1 MTTSPADP
9 PKGAGTGGQGL
20 KLLAVTACPTG
31 IAHTYMAAEKLTQAA
46 ESLGHA
52 MKVETQGS
60 IGAENVLSDNDVR
73 HADGIIIAADK
84 DVDPARFVGK
94 RLLVVGVAEGIR
106 HPEELIGRVLSA
118 PVYGAESY
126 GAGADGAGGDGT
138 EGGGAGADG
147 RGGARG
153 GGGAGL
159 GAGGRGGAGTGGGAG
174 GRGTA
179 GMRPGGGGGAEARSG
194 RGGGAG
200 TGGARGKERG
210 LAYKALMNGVSYMIP
225 FVVVGGLLLALSLAV
240 GGEATPKGLVIPE
253 GTFWAH
259 VNDIGTIGFQ
269 LMVPVLSG
277 YIAYAIGDRP
287 ALVPGMIGGWIANTG
302 ELYGSKAGAGFIG
315 AIVTGFLAGYLVM
328 WIKKVRVP
336 RFVRPIMPIIVI
348 PIVSTAVLGLF
359 FIYVL
364 GRPISWVF
372 THLTGWL
379 SGMTGTSAIALG
391 AVLGLMIAFDMGG
404 PVNKTA
410 FLFGTGLIATGNQT
424 VMGMCAA
431 AIPVMPLGQG
441 LATLIR
447 RRLYSGQ
454 ERETGMASLFMG
466 LFGISEGAI
475 PFAAARPAQVIPAN
489 MLGGAVAGAVAG
501 MAGVTDAV
509 PHGGPIVAIL
519 GAVGGVPMFFVA
531 VAAGSVVTA
540 LTTVALVDV
549 AERRKGRAVTG
560 EVGVAGV
567 AGVARVAGVAGATGL
582 AGGNGDIGGSES
594 AGAASGTGS
603 GTGAE
608 PGTEAG
614 PEPVLAGVGAT
625 GAALADG
632 TVAAGATGGMAV
644 GAAGVAAAERAV
656 DESAVDES
664 AVDGNG
670 AAGKGAAERA
680 AADGAGES
688 TGDASAGA
696 GNAGTAS
703 AGTASAGT
711 ASAGT
716 ASAGT
721 GNAGTGNA
729 GTASA
734 EAGNGAAERAGAGGA
749 AVGEARG
756 GEAPDGGASAEV
768 MTGGSASAAVT
779 EAGAASRT
787 EAGAGEGP
795 GRTGKGGGSAGGT
808 AERGTSEGGWPGA
821 DASAG
826 SAPAGGTSA
835 GSTPDGSTSA
845 GSTPDGSTSAGS
857 PLGADEG
864 PDGEGPDGE
873 GPEGEGPEGEGPEGE
888 RTDGEGPEGVVLSGY
903 VTRETVK
910 VRLAADGKEAAIR
923 EMAELA
929 ARTGKVRDVDELVRV
944 ALAREAQGTTGLGE
958 EIAIPHAKTD
968 AVTAPVVGFAR
979 SAEGIDWNSLDG
991 TRAKLVFMISVPEA
1005 AAGDE
1010 HLRILALLSRKL
1022 MDADFRAR
1030 LQSAPDVT
1038 AILRV
1043 LSEVG

>member
-1 MTTSPADP
+1 
-9 PKGAGTGGQGL
+9 
-20 KLLAVTACPTG
+20 
-31 IAHTYMAAEKLTQAA
+31 MAAEKLTQAA

-106 HPEELIGRVLSA
+106 HPEELIGRVLGA

-126 GAGADGAGGDGT
+126 GTGADGAGG
-138 EGGGAGADG
+138 AGADG
-147 RGGARG
+147 DGAEGDGAEGDAAGAGSG
-153 GGGAGL
+153 GGP
-159 GAGGRGGAGTGGGAG
+159 G

-179 GMRPGGGGGAEARSG
+179 GGRPGGD
-194 RGGGAG
+194 GGAG
-200 TGGARGKERG
+200 ARSDRGGAAGAGGARGKERS

-302 ELYGSKAGAGFIG
+302 ELYDSKAGAGFIG

-364 GRPISWVF
+364 GKPISWVF

-447 RRLYSGQ
+447 RRLYSDQ

-549 AERRKGRAVTG
+549 AERQKGRVAAG

-567 AGVARVAGVAGATGL
+567 AGATGVAGGV
-582 AGGNGDIGGSES
+582 GGAEN
-594 AGAASGTGS
+594 AGAGSGTGS

-614 PEPVLAGVGAT
+614 PEPVLAGVGAA
-625 GAALADG
+625 GALADG
-632 TVAAGATGGMAV
+632 TVATGATGGMAV
-644 GAAGVAAAERAV
+644 GAAGVAAAESTGVDSAVAEATVDERAV
-656 DESAVDES
+656 DERAVDER
-664 AVDGNG
+664 AVDGNR
-670 AAGKGAAERA
+670 AAGNGAAESAEGGDSA
-680 AADGAGES
+680 AADGSGEM
-688 TGDASAGA
+688 AEA
-696 GNAGTAS
+696 
-703 AGTASAGT
+703 
-711 ASAGT
+711 
-716 ASAGT
+716 

-729 GTASA
+729 AT
-734 EAGNGAAERAGAGGA
+734 GNGAAERAGAGGSVA
-749 AVGEARG
+749 GEARG
-756 GEAPDGGASAEV
+756 GEASGGGASAEA

-779 EAGAASRT
+779 EAGAAPRT
-787 EAGAGEGP
+787 EADAGEGP
-795 GRTGKGGGSAGGT
+795 GRTGKCGGSAGGA
-808 AERGTSEGGWPGA
+808 AERGTSEGGRPGT

-826 SAPAGGTSA
+826 SAPGGSASDGNTS
-835 GSTPDGSTSA
+835 DGSTS
-845 GSTPDGSTSAGS
+845 DGGTSGGRASGES
-857 PLGADEG
+857 PLGAGEEPDGEG
-864 PDGEGPDGE
+864 PGGEGPDGE
-873 GPEGEGPEGEGPEGE
+873 GPEGERPEGEDPEGERPEGERPEGEGPE
-888 RTDGEGPEGVVLSGY
+888 DVVLSGY

-979 SAEGIDWNSLDG
+979 SAEGIDWDSLDG

>member
-1 MTTSPADP
+1 
-9 PKGAGTGGQGL
+9 
-20 KLLAVTACPTG
+20 
-31 IAHTYMAAEKLTQAA
+31 MAAEKLSQAA

-73 HADGIIIAADK
+73 DADGIIIAADK

-106 HPEELIGRVLSA
+106 RPEELIERVRSA
-118 PVYGAESY
+118 PVYGADGY
-126 GAGADGAGGDGT
+126 GGGDGYADGAGGS
-138 EGGGAGADG
+138 
-147 RGGARG
+147 
-153 GGGAGL
+153 
-159 GAGGRGGAGTGGGAG
+159 GAGGTAAVGSDGAGTGRAGSDGAGSGRAGSGGAVG
-174 GRGTA
+174 SVG
-179 GMRPGGGGGAEARSG
+179 PSGAAR
-194 RGGGAG
+194 
-200 TGGARGKERG
+200 RGKERS

-240 GGEATPKGLVIPE
+240 GGHPTAKGLVIPE

-269 LMVPVLSG
+269 LMVPILSG

-302 ELYGSKAGAGFIG
+302 ELYGSEAGAGFIG

-348 PIVSTAVLGLF
+348 PIVATAVLGLF

-364 GRPISWVF
+364 GKPISWVF
-372 THLTGWL
+372 THLTDWL
-379 SGMTGTSAIALG
+379 SGMTGTSAIVLG

-447 RRLYSGQ
+447 RRLYSEQ

-509 PHGGPIVAIL
+509 PHGGPIVAVL

-531 VAAGSVVTA
+531 VAIGSVVTA
-540 LTTVALVDV
+540 LATVALVDISD
-549 AERRKGRAVTG
+549 RRKERAAGYGTSRTAGQATDQPTNPGTG
-560 EVGVAGV
+560 QATVGGP
-567 AGVARVAGVAGATGL
+567 TTP
-582 AGGNGDIGGSES
+582 S
-594 AGAASGTGS
+594 GAAP
-603 GTGAE
+603 E
-608 PGTEAG
+608 PTSEPTSEPAPVPT

-625 GAALADG
+625 ATAADTTTGAATGAATGAPTD
-632 TVAAGATGGMAV
+632 TAATTAAGTKRNPTPVPAQDT
-644 GAAGVAAAERAV
+644 
-656 DESAVDES
+656 
-664 AVDGNG
+664 
-670 AAGKGAAERA
+670 K
-680 AADGAGES
+680 AAD
-688 TGDASAGA
+688 
-696 GNAGTAS
+696 
-703 AGTASAGT
+703 
-711 ASAGT
+711 
-716 ASAGT
+716 
-721 GNAGTGNA
+721 
-729 GTASA
+729 
-734 EAGNGAAERAGAGGA
+734 
-749 AVGEARG
+749 
-756 GEAPDGGASAEV
+756 
-768 MTGGSASAAVT
+768 T
-779 EAGAASRT
+779 EA
-787 EAGAGEGP
+787 
-795 GRTGKGGGSAGGT
+795 
-808 AERGTSEGGWPGA
+808 A
-821 DASAG
+821 D
-826 SAPAGGTSA
+826 SAPAEDDTPTA
-835 GSTPDGSTSA
+835 PNTPATPDPN
-845 GSTPDGSTSAGS
+845 PD
-857 PLGADEG
+857 
-864 PDGEGPDGE
+864 PDPD
-873 GPEGEGPEGEGPEGE
+873 PKI
-888 RTDGEGPEGVVLSGY
+888 LSGY
-903 VTRETVK
+903 LTPYT
-910 VRLAADGKEAAIR
+910 VRLHLTAGTKEAAIR

-929 ARTGKVRDVDELVRV
+929 ARTGKVADVEELVRV

-979 SAEGIDWNSLDG
+979 SEEGIDWDSLDG
-991 TRAKLVFMISVPEA
+991 TRARLVFMISVPEA

-1030 LQSAPDVT
+1030 LQSAPDET
-1038 AILRV
+1038 AVLRV